1 MTADDFQPSLEYA
14 HDSYPGEAA
23 ACAALVSDAV
33 AAVSRLAQL
42 TGNLTDTELTA
53 VARSLA
59 LINQQIC
66 WVHHI
71 PWSLPL

>member
-1 MTADDFQPSLEYA
+1 MTTDDSQPPLEYA

-33 AAVSRLAQL
+33 AAVSRLARL

-53 VARSLA
+53 LARSLT
-59 LINQQIC
+59 LVQQ
-66 WVHHI
+66 
-71 PWSLPL
+71 